1 MMGTWGSL
9 SMITAST
16 TNFGGLLTVR
26 ILIGVVE
33 ASFMPC
39 VYLYYSLFYTR
50 KELGLRT
57 AAWGFTG
64 FIAVRPTPLFILR

>member
-9 SMITAST
+9 SMITTASK
-16 TNFGGLLTVR
+16 NFGGLLAIR

-39 VYLYYSLFYTR
+39 VYLYYSFFYTR
-50 KELGLRT
+50 KELALRT

-64 FIAVRPTPLFILR
+64 FIAVRLCPCY

>member
-1 MMGTWGSL
+1 MMGTWGAL

-16 TNFGGLLTVR
+16 KNFGGLLGVR
-26 ILIGVVE
+26 IIIGIVE
-33 ASFMPC
+33 ASYMPC

-50 KELGLRT
+50 KELALRT

-64 FIAVRPTPLFILR
+64 FIAV